1 MAEAVAHP
9 HMYEEKISAKFILGG
24 ALGETIVAVGVL
36 VLAIIG
42 LAGFMPMTMLTI
54 STIALGASFLF
65 EGGAVASRLSDLL
78 SETTEGRLGIAEL
91 GGGLSAEFIAGLG
104 GVTLG
109 ILSLVNV
116 LPMTL
121 TAIAAIVYGSA
132 LILGVG
138 VKARLSHLS
147 IGEEEHK
154 LAREIA
160 REAIMASTGVQ
171 MLVGLGAIILG
182 ILALLNFNPLELTL
196 VAILAVGGMIMLS
209 GTAIGTRMLSL
220 FLH

>member
-1 MAEAVAHP
+1 MAEAVAHSQI
-9 HMYEEKISAKFILGG
+9 YEEKISASFVLGG

-42 LAGFMPMTMLTI
+42 LASFMPMTMLTI
-54 STIALGASFLF
+54 ATIALGASFLF
-65 EGGAVASRLSDLL
+65 EGGAVASRLSELL
-78 SETTEGRLGIAEL
+78 SETTSGHIGIAEL

-104 GVTLG
+104 GITLG

-116 LPMTL
+116 HPLTL
-121 TAIAAIVYGSA
+121 TAVAAIVFGAA

-138 VKARLSHLS
+138 VKARLSHLT
-147 IGEEEHK
+147 IGQEEHK

-160 REAIMASTGVQ
+160 RQALMASTGVQ
-171 MLVGLGAIILG
+171 LLVGLGAVVLG
-182 ILALLNFNPLELTL
+182 ILALLNFDPLILSL
-196 VAILAVGGMIMLS
+196 VAVLSVGSMITLS